1 MTFRVMACGSHGV
14 LALPA
19 EGPVLGAEAD
29 LLDLMGEAMGRGATW
44 IAAPAERLGPD
55 FFRLETRLAGTI
67 AQKLVNYRLGLAVV
81 GDVSALTAKSRA
93 LRDWVYESN
102 RGRHVWFMPDLEAL
116 AARLSAL

>member
-44 IAAPAERLGPD
+44 IAAPAQRLGPD

-102 RGRHVWFMPDLEAL
+102 RGRHVWFTPDLDAL